1 MNMKKISL
9 ILLLLFVSALSCSDK
24 LSCGGKNEDW
34 AEKEAKLT
42 ENTSLNQ
49 QIADLKE
56 SLKGAGTD
64 SEKAEIYTKIALA
77 NAEKGNVVAS
87 MKSAEEAVKFQ
98 PNQYIARYSLGKAY
112 IGMSRYDDAVAELN
126 KSIELK
132 DNFAPAYFELG
143 NAYYKKFDLKS
154 ARDNYLKAIKYD
166 SKQVGVDGYNVIDVY
181 NNLGAI
187 QIDLG
192 ALGEAEKNLKT
203 CIRMDPA
210 YAAAYKNLGILYDT
224 KMNNAAKAVENYN
237 TYLRLRPNCPERN
250 LVKMWISALRG

>member
-1 MNMKKISL
+1 MKKISL
-9 ILLLLFVSALSCSDK
+9 ILLLLFVVALSC
-24 LSCGGKNEDW
+24 GKNENW
-34 AEKEAKLT
+34 AEKESKLT
-42 ENTSLNQ
+42 ENTSLNK

-56 SLKGAGTD
+56 SLKGAVTD
-64 SEKAEIYTKIALA
+64 SEKAEIYTEIALK
-77 NAEKGNVVAS
+77 NTEKGNVVAT
-87 MKSAEEAVKFQ
+87 MKSAEEAIRLQ
-98 PNQYIARYSLGKAY
+98 PNQYKSHYLLGKSY
-112 IGMSRYDDAVAELN
+112 IGMSRYDDAVSALD

-132 DNFAPAYFELG
+132 DNFAPAYFERG
-143 NAYYKKFDLKS
+143 NAYYKKFDLNS
-154 ARDNYLKAIKYD
+154 ARENYLKAIKYD
-166 SKQVGVDGYNVIDVY
+166 SKQIGVDGYNVIDVY

-203 CIRMDPA
+203 CVRMDPD

-250 LVKMWISALRG
+250 LVKMWISVLKG